1 MLDNFLEGLNHKTY
15 QEISHYPQAPSKH
28 RARLPQSCYRLPMA
42 PPPRWL
48 ATRFLCPNLSTANRA
63 DQTAPVCASG
73 SAGAI
78 KLFPVLFI
86 APFPPFLFSL
96 HPFAPSPLHLFTSF
110 PFLPPPFH
118 PFPHSPIPPIPP
130 SPIPPSLHPSIPS
143 NPQSFLIS

>member
-1 MLDNFLEGLNHKTY
+1 MLDNFLEGMNHKTY

-96 HPFAPSPLHLFTSF
+96 HPFAPSPLHPFTPSPLHLFTSF

-118 PFPHSPIPPIPP
+118 P
-130 SPIPPSLHPSIPS
+130 SLHPSIPS
-143 NPQSFLIS
+143 NPQPFLSC